1 MDSISISCVQQ
12 QQWAAGC
19 WRPDPEK
26 ISQTEREVKSQSSEN
41 TFGSNIF
48 VILFFPFIY
57 SSRASFYYFYLF
69 LFFDWT
75 DGLARLYKTLCI
87 MQLDGIRVTLAE
99 RLKHK

>member
-48 VILFFPFIY
+48 VILFSFFVYILQELLSIIFIY
-57 SSRASFYYFYLF
+57 FCF
-69 LFFDWT
+69 LTGRTDWPVYT
-75 DGLARLYKTLCI
+75 RLY
-87 MQLDGIRVTLAE
+87 A
-99 RLKHK
+99 